1 MASSLDKLAS
11 DLDDDQCK
19 NIKEFYKR
27 DEVSK

>member
-11 DLDDDQCK
+11 DLDDDQCN